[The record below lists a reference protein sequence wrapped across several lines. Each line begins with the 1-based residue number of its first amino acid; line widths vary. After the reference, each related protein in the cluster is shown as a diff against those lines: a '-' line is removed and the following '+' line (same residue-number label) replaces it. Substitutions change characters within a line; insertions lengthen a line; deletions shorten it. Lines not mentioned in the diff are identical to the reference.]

1 MQIMKRYK
9 KVVLV
14 AVMAAG
20 LIAPNELFAGNP
32 DRAGSA
38 GGLQLLINPW
48 VRSGAF
54 SGANI
59 ADGTPVESMF
69 LNVAGMAFVEQTEV
83 AFTHTNYLSG
93 ADVGINTV
101 AIAQRVGE
109 TSVLGLTVSAFDF
122 GDIRRTT
129 TETPDGDGTFFNVN
143 MTNIGISY
151 AKAFSNSIYGGIT
164 LKVISESVAD
174 LNASGV
180 AFDAGIKYVTG
191 ERDQIKFGIT
201 LKNVGPPISFSGD
214 GLSFQSTA
222 PQNLYQFTAEL
233 RSANYELPSLV
244 TIGFS
249 YDFLLPENHFLTAHG
264 AFTANSFSN
273 DNYLLGLEYSFMQK
287 FYLRGGYHYEE
298 NIWDDAERRYAYTGL
313 SAGAGVEF
321 EFGDRG
327 SRISVDY
334 AYRATMPFDGTHS
347 IGARI
352 HLGRPQ

>member
-1 MQIMKRYK
+1 MMKQYRTSI
-9 KVVLV
+9 L
-14 AVMAAG
+14 AVCLSFGMI
-20 LIAPNELFAGNP
+20 LPTVSFAGNP

-48 VRSGAF
+48 ARTSAL
-54 SGANI
+54 SGANM
-59 ADGTPVESMF
+59 ADGSPVESMF

-93 ADVGINTV
+93 ADVGINSV
-101 AIAQRVGE
+101 GISQRVGE
-109 TSVLGLTVSAFDF
+109 TSVLGLSVSAFDF

-143 MTNIGISY
+143 MVNIGLSY

-164 LKVISESVAD
+164 LKVITESVAD
-174 LNASGV
+174 LRASGV

-191 ERDQIKFGIT
+191 ERDQVKFGIT
-201 LKNVGPPISFSGD
+201 LKNVGPPLSFSGD
-214 GLSFQSTA
+214 GLSFQTQA
-222 PQNLYQFTAEL
+222 PNDLFEFTAEL

-244 TIGFS
+244 SIGFS
-249 YDFLLPENHFLTAHG
+249 YDFFLSENHFLTAHG
-264 AFTANSFSN
+264 AFIANSFSN
-273 DNYLLGLEYSFMQK
+273 DNYLVGVEYSFMRK

-298 NIWDDAERRYAYTGL
+298 NIWDDAERRYVYTGL
-313 SAGAGVEF
+313 SVGAGLEF

-334 AYRATMPFDGTHS
+334 AYRVTQPFDGTHS